1 MFKRRKTSWIRK
13 TLWSLIENCVKKN
26 TNIIGF
32 KIGEEPKQS
41 LDKIYELYNDFKMK
55 NKNNDQFIE
64 I

>member
-1 MFKRRKTSWIRK
+1 MKI
-13 TLWSLIENCVKKN
+13 LWSLIENCVKKN

-41 LDKIYELYNDFKMK
+41 FDKIYELYNDFKMK